1 MTTPFSAQIDPIILD
16 MAARPCGVAL
26 AEVPHNQPNND
37 AVGCRMS
44 KMVKKGLLVSEK
56 IGNNKRYFATADA
69 AAAALKEH
77 QAKAQPRGSLGFRR
91 DAEVVYTDKTIYTRG
106 PDFKP
111 RYEAITV
118 PHSGLTRGRVVA

>member
-1 MTTPFSAQIDPIILD
+1 MTITFSAQIDPIILD

-37 AVGCRMS
+37 AVGCRMA
-44 KMVKKGLLVSEK
+44 KMVKKGLLVSAK
-56 IGNNKRYFATADA
+56 IGNNKRYFTNADA
-69 AAAALKEH
+69 AAAALKAH
-77 QAKAQPRGSLGFRR
+77 QDKVQPRGSLGFRR

-111 RYEAITV
+111 RFEAITV
-118 PHSGLTRGRVVA
+118 PHSGLTRGRVTA

>member
-56 IGNNKRYFATADA
+56 IGNNKRYFTNADA
-69 AAAALKEH
+69 ATAALKAH
-77 QAKAQPRGSLGFRR
+77 QAKVQPRGSLGFRR
-91 DAEVVYTDKTIYTRG
+91 DAEVIYTDKTIYTRG

-111 RYEAITV
+111 RFEAITV
-118 PHSGLTRGRVVA
+118 PHSGLTSGRVAA